1 MIPVGGIQV
10 PGGIE
15 PIVMGVE
22 NPTAGGYAKI
32 ATVISADLGK
42 MGQIQPKGPLTF
54 RKISADEGISVIKD
68 IWNRLKQAK
77 AALDAA

>member
-1 MIPVGGIQV
+1 
-10 PGGIE
+10 
-15 PIVMGVE
+15 MGVE

-54 RKISADEGISVIKD
+54 RKVEAAEGVAIIKD
-68 IWNRLKQAK
+68 IWKRLKEAK
-77 AALDAA
+77 AALDRA

>member
-1 MIPVGGIQV
+1 
-10 PGGIE
+10 
-15 PIVMGVE
+15 
-22 NPTAGGYAKI
+22 
-32 ATVISADLGK
+32 VISADLGK